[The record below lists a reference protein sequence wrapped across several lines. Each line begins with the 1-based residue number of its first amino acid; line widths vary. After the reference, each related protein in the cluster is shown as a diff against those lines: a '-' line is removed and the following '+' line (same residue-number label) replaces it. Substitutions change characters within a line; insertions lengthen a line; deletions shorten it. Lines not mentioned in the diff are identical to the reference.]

1 MTNVIKRVHFLTCSG
16 NDGAAGNSGA
26 CLREEIMSL
35 KGLHLVTELVEPVQ
49 PAIEPEAEKAAPP
62 PVAQEPKPA
71 QKKPVKPKW
80 LKM

>member
-1 MTNVIKRVHFLTCSG
+1 MLLKCDNFLLCPG
-16 NDGAAGNSGA
+16 YDGPAGNLGA
-26 CLREEIMSL
+26 YLQEEIMSL
-35 KGLHLVTELVEPVQ
+35 KGLHLVTESVEPVQ
-49 PAIEPEAEKAAPP
+49 PAIEPEAERVVPPP